1 MNLNDT
7 NQLQINIV
15 TSHILNMREEIFT
28 VREVADRLRVTEQV
42 VYKWLQA
49 GKLKG
54 IKVGRH
60 WRVRESD
67 LERFLQ

>member
-1 MNLNDT
+1 MN
-7 NQLQINIV
+7 
-15 TSHILNMREEIFT
+15 EEIFT

>member
-15 TSHILNMREEIFT
+15 TSHILNMSEGIFT

-42 VYKWLQA
+42 VYKWLQT